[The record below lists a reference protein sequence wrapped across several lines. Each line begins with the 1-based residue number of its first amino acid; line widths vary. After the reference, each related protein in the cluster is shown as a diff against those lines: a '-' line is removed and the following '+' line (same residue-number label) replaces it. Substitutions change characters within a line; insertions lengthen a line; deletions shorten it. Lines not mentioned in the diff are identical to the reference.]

1 MEPDSGRGA
10 TGERWDQL
18 LARRWSEGGTG
29 GGPTLRSF
37 ATFGVV
43 GVVNTGVYYAAYLLI
58 RLLVPYFVAH
68 LLALAVGMV
77 VSFFLNSYW
86 TFRTRPTWRKFAL
99 FPLTNATNYGMIT
112 VGVVVLVE
120 WLGVASRI
128 APLIAATAAV
138 PVTFLL
144 SRRVLSDPDPVPPD
158 PAGASG
164 VSPPTGRRR
173 RTG

>member
-1 MEPDSGRGA
+1 MGPDSGRGA
-10 TGERWDQL
+10 TGEGWDQL
-18 LARRWSEGGTG
+18 LARRWSEDGTG
-29 GGPTLRSF
+29 GGPALRSV

-43 GVVNTGVYYAAYLLI
+43 GVVNTAVYYAAYLLI

-99 FPLTNATNYGMIT
+99 FPLTNATNYAMIT

-128 APLIAATAAV
+128 APLIAAAAAV

-144 SRRVLSDPDPVPPD
+144 SRRVLSGPDPVPPD
-158 PAGASG
+158 TAEAPG
-164 VSPPTGRRR
+164 VSPSTGRRR

>member
-1 MEPDSGRGA
+1 M
-10 TGERWDQL
+10 
-18 LARRWSEGGTG
+18 
-29 GGPTLRSF
+29 LRSV
-37 ATFGVV
+37 AKFGVV
-43 GVVNTGVYYAAYLLI
+43 GVINTGVYYGAYLVT

-68 LLALAVGMV
+68 LLALAVAMV
-77 VSFFLNSYW
+77 GSFFLNCYW

-99 FPLTNATNYGMIT
+99 FPLTNATNYVMIT

-128 APLIAATAAV
+128 APLIAAAAAI

-144 SRRVLSDPDPVPPD
+144 SRTVLAGRPDPVQ
-158 PAGASG
+158 PAAADGAAPGEASG
-164 VSPPTGRRR
+164 ISPSTGRRR